1 MNKLAKFYNA
11 TIPFITHDGKDMPEI
26 LESFDGPIR
35 LQFKN
40 GRITDASHPTAYVWN
55 REKLFA
61 KCSNIEQEI
70 VSIEQ
75 EIVSWKP
82 LGYGESLTMYTAFKW
97 QGKQ

>member
-1 MNKLAKFYNA
+1 MSKLTKFYDA
-11 TIPFITHDGKDMPEI
+11 TIPFIAHDGKDMPEI

-40 GRITDASHPTAYVWN
+40 GRITDASHPTEHVWN

-61 KCSNIEQEI
+61 KCLN
-70 VSIEQ
+70 IEQ

-82 LGYGESLTMYTAFKW
+82 LGYGESLTMYTAFN
-97 QGKQ
+97 GKENNK